1 MEVRVGIE
9 ASRVVDDTQVIE
21 KIKRHNPQKLSKH
34 SVNMN
39 TREKTSRA
47 PRSNPGGGDRRR
59 ELPREK
65 RFSREWRI
73 QRGP

>member
-9 ASRVVDDTQVIE
+9 ASRVVDDT
-21 KIKRHNPQKLSKH
+21 
-34 SVNMN
+34 
-39 TREKTSRA
+39 RA